1 MMNKNT
7 PNLVDLYI
15 AEFPDNVQ
23 QQLQNLRKI
32 ILQTVPNAEEI
43 ISYKMP
49 AYKVVES
56 LVYFAG
62 YKNHIGF
69 YPTGSG
75 IAAFE
80 PELGNYKY
88 SKGAVQFEIDKELPH
103 DLIVRMVKY
112 RLASAIAKHESK
124 KVLKTCKNGHQFYK
138 SSNCKSCPV
147 CEAENKP
154 KDGFMANISA
164 PARRALVNNKIN
176 SLTELAQYTEKEI
189 LALHG
194 IGPTVIPKLKAALKD
209 SGLSFRKK

>member
-1 MMNKNT
+1 MTKTT
-7 PNLVDLYI
+7 PNLVDFYI

-23 QQLQNLRKI
+23 LQLQNLRKI
-32 ILQTVPNAEEI
+32 IKQTVPNAEEI

-49 AYKVVES
+49 AYKVHEC

-80 PELGNYKY
+80 HEFVSYKY
-88 SKGAVQFEIDKELPH
+88 SKGAVQFPIDKELPR
-103 DLIVRMVKY
+103 DLIIKIVKH
-112 RLASAIAKHESK
+112 REATAIAKYENK
-124 KVLKTCKNGHQFYK
+124 KVLKTCKMGHQFYK
-138 SSNCKSCPV
+138 SSDCKSCPV

-189 LALHG
+189 LDLHG
-194 IGPTVIPKLKAALKD
+194 IGPTVIPKLKSALKD
-209 SGLSFRKK
+209 AGLNFRKK